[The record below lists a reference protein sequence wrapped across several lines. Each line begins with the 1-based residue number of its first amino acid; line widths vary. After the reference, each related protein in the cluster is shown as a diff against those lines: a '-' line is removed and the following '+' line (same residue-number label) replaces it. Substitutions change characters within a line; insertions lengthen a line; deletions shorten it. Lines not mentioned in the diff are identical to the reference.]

1 MNFDPNEGFVMD
13 MDSSVPTNIVGV
25 RVRMNFN
32 FFLQRIFQ
40 CFKIF
45 LCILSRFI
53 MSFMNHRR
61 NVF

>member
-32 FFLQRIFQ
+32 YILQRIFPM
-40 CFKIF
+40 F
-45 LCILSRFI
+45 
-53 MSFMNHRR
+53 
-61 NVF
+61 

>member
-32 FFLQRIFQ
+32 FFLQRIFPMFQ
-40 CFKIF
+40 DFF
-45 LCILSRFI
+45 
-53 MSFMNHRR
+53 MYSF
-61 NVF
+61 